1 MIQSIAS
8 FLSIFNKVNHLAFL
22 TPLDFFFFCLLQK
35 ILPELGWRPVGPSE
49 HKQATRKKTAAPK
62 YLDKKVDPEKHS
74 GCTRRSGLKL
84 EPEVC
89 VVAPPAS
96 PKIGG
101 AASPLYLPQAV
112 HEADTGTPASPA
124 FRRVDSSSLIAW
136 RTHLD
141 FRASLT
147 SSTCNASHLGPEKK
161 PCFRA
166 TGNGQTTSNSCRGLF
181 TGTAVFATYH
191 IRTSPIK
198 FQISPLASDPI
209 HSLPGSVV
217 AALRR

>member
-1 MIQSIAS
+1 M
-8 FLSIFNKVNHLAFL
+8 
-22 TPLDFFFFCLLQK
+22 
-35 ILPELGWRPVGPSE
+35 GWRPVGPSE

-161 PCFRA
+161 
-166 TGNGQTTSNSCRGLF
+166 NL
-181 TGTAVFATYH
+181 VFG
-191 IRTSPIK
+191 RLEMVKQRPI
-198 FQISPLASDPI
+198 LVEDYLRVLLC
-209 HSLPGSVV
+209 SLPITS
-217 AALRR
+217 AHHQLNFKFHHWHPTRSTAYPEALLRR